1 MLWLNK
7 KLCDQL
13 LKDLEAS
20 KDTGGRKMLSKY
32 LELENLTLPDVFS
45 QLDWEYV
52 DAADLAAANTLTI
65 PPM

>member
-1 MLWLNK
+1 ML
-7 KLCDQL
+7 
-13 LKDLEAS
+13 
-20 KDTGGRKMLSKY
+20 RKY
-32 LELENLTLPDVFS
+32 LELNNLMIPDVLS